1 MGFNAHIM
9 ILIFK
14 VIFYALLSAM
24 LIFSLY
30 KLRRSRLENRRMRR
44 RIDRLRLS
52 NSKLSRYVDL
62 DDLTAAQSRRY
73 LVERIDR
80 HKRIE
85 THAMLYVDL
94 DDFKTVNDTYGHEV
108 GDSLLIKVTDSMVAT
123 CRPGDF
129 VARLGGDEFCVFLKG
144 CDLERAEQ
152 VAHRFLQAVVGANV
166 EVAGR
171 RVIRTASI
179 GVCELRPDQSMEDA
193 LNVADAALYEAK
205 SKGKNQILAA
215 DHEVVRR
222 MRQKQSRPSAEE
234 VGAALENGE
243 ITYFVQPIFDLE
255 QDRIEGVEALIRWV
269 KPDGEIL
276 LPGDFLDLMAD
287 GYKRGVRPP
296 LEEANQAAIGFS
308 ELDPPIYCGWNI
320 SSKFLNNTVQP
331 GTDVGW
337 LKALL
342 NGLPPEMTVFEIVE
356 STVIDNPEATK
367 TLINALRSKG
377 VRIALDDFGIGM
389 SNLERLLEYPID
401 ILKIDRSFVQSPTR
415 ESREGIMRGLVEMS
429 KTMGFEIVAEGIE
442 TQGQLDLVRAA
453 GITHA
458 QGYFLG
464 KPERADYWLAETLRR
479 RSQKS
484 PSALQF

>member
-1 MGFNAHIM
+1 M
-9 ILIFK
+9 I
-14 VIFYALLSAM
+14 
-24 LIFSLY
+24 SL
-30 KLRRSRLENRRMRR
+30 
-44 RIDRLRLS
+44 
-52 NSKLSRYVDL
+52 
-62 DDLTAAQSRRY
+62 AAQSRRY

-108 GDSLLIKVTDSMVAT
+108 GDALLIKVTDAMVAT

-144 CDLERAEQ
+144 CDLEGGRWRTA
-152 VAHRFLQAVVGANV
+152 FCSGGGAMWRLRG
-166 EVAGR
+166 A
-171 RVIRTASI
+171 VIRTASI

-276 LPGDFLDLMAD
+276 LPGDFLDLMA
-287 GYKRGVRPP
+287 R
-296 LEEANQAAIGFS
+296 
-308 ELDPPIYCGWNI
+308 
-320 SSKFLNNTVQP
+320 
-331 GTDVGW
+331 
-337 LKALL
+337 
-342 NGLPPEMTVFEIVE
+342 
-356 STVIDNPEATK
+356 
-367 TLINALRSKG
+367 
-377 VRIALDDFGIGM
+377 
-389 SNLERLLEYPID
+389 RL
-401 ILKIDRSFVQSPTR
+401 
-415 ESREGIMRGLVEMS
+415 
-429 KTMGFEIVAEGIE
+429 
-442 TQGQLDLVRAA
+442 
-453 GITHA
+453 
-458 QGYFLG
+458 
-464 KPERADYWLAETLRR
+464 
-479 RSQKS
+479 
-484 PSALQF
+484 

>member
-1 MGFNAHIM
+1 
-9 ILIFK
+9 
-14 VIFYALLSAM
+14 
-24 LIFSLY
+24 
-30 KLRRSRLENRRMRR
+30 MRR

-108 GDSLLIKVTDSMVAT
+108 GHSLLIKVTDAMVAT

-129 VARLGGDEFCVFLKG
+129 VTRLGGDEFCVFLKD

-193 LNVADAALYEAK
+193 LKVADAALYEAK

-234 VGAALENGE
+234 VGAALEMGRS
-243 ITYFVQPIFDLE
+243 PILFSPFLIWS
-255 QDRIEGVEALIRWV
+255 RIEL
-269 KPDGEIL
+269 
-276 LPGDFLDLMAD
+276 
-287 GYKRGVRPP
+287 
-296 LEEANQAAIGFS
+296 
-308 ELDPPIYCGWNI
+308 
-320 SSKFLNNTVQP
+320 
-331 GTDVGW
+331 
-337 LKALL
+337 
-342 NGLPPEMTVFEIVE
+342 
-356 STVIDNPEATK
+356 
-367 TLINALRSKG
+367 
-377 VRIALDDFGIGM
+377 
-389 SNLERLLEYPID
+389 
-401 ILKIDRSFVQSPTR
+401 
-415 ESREGIMRGLVEMS
+415 RGL
-429 KTMGFEIVAEGIE
+429 K
-442 TQGQLDLVRAA
+442 L
-453 GITHA
+453 
-458 QGYFLG
+458 
-464 KPERADYWLAETLRR
+464 
-479 RSQKS
+479 
-484 PSALQF
+484 